1 MNKLIAIVGMS
12 GSGKSVTCSYLE
24 KNGFNNIYFGGI
36 VLDELKKRGIP
47 RTFNNE
53 KMIREEL
60 RETYG
65 MSAIAYLALPKI
77 RESINISDTVLD
89 GVYSFE
95 EYKLL
100 KEEFPNLKL
109 IAIVADKELRYKR
122 IATREI
128 RPHNK
133 EEVIER
139 DISEI
144 EKLNKGGP
152 LAIADYYICNN
163 DNITKYHE
171 RLKEILNMIE
181 EGEK

>member
-24 KNGFNNIYFGGI
+24 ENGFNNIYFGGI
-36 VLDELKKRGIP
+36 VLDELKKRNME
-47 RTFNNE
+47 RTFENE
-53 KMIREEL
+53 KIVREEL
-60 RETYG
+60 RKQYG
-65 MSAIAYLALPKI
+65 MSAIARLALPRI
-77 RESINISDTVLD
+77 RESIKNSDTVLD

-100 KEEFPNLKL
+100 IEEFPNLKL

-122 IATREI
+122 VSMRDI
-128 RPHNK
+128 RPHTK
-133 EEVIER
+133 EEVRAR

-163 DNITKYHE
+163 GDIENYHE
-171 RLKEILNMIE
+171 RLKDILECME